1 MRIKKGVPMMAGGLL
16 LLAAALCLTG
26 YNIWDGYRAATV
38 VEEAVRE
45 LEARIIP
52 VEEQDLP
59 EEMIPDYVVSPQI
72 EMPTMEI
79 DGKEYIG
86 YLSVPVLSLNLP
98 VMSEWSYPN
107 LKISPCRYVG
117 SVYLDNMVLC
127 AHNYERHFGNLKTLS
142 PGELITFTDV
152 DGNIFYYSVLGLEQ
166 LQPTAVPEMVEG
178 DWDLTLFTC
187 TVGGQFRWTLRCER
201 MEEPP
206 V

>member
-1 MRIKKGVPMMAGGLL
+1 MRIKKGVPLMVLGLL
-16 LLAAALCLTG
+16 LLVAALCLTG
-26 YNIWDGYRAATV
+26 YNIWDGYRAATA

-45 LEARIIP
+45 LEARIVP
-52 VEEQDLP
+52 VAEQDLP
-59 EEMIPDYVVSPQI
+59 EEMIPDYVVSPRI

-152 DGNIFYYSVLGLEQ
+152 DGNIFYYSVLSLEQ

-201 MEEPP
+201 LEEPP